1 MTMKRFS
8 IAVFLCIIVELISLG
23 TGCSTGSF
31 WHEAN
36 QALRMSEDIDQSTA
50 MSSIFY
56 PPDSTDLVPR
66 YMEITAEQTEVQQ
79 EKAADAEPPE
89 SRGSRL
95 EGNERMIYDLV
106 VPQIQKIAAGERT
119 DTMIE
124 ISGDQLLQGKR
135 EFTAED
141 LGQKTLFRNGRITE
155 EAVEAF
161 YSLFNC
167 DYELILDSL
176 ETDLPFD
183 LYWFDSVTEGFSGH
197 SEYDGFG
204 EKNVMNV
211 TFADSSSVRTRRVLF
226 PMIYL
231 GFHVAPN
238 YSKNGKAGTFKV
250 DPKKI
255 SAAGG
260 ASEHARSIVEQAR
273 DLTDLEKL
281 ETYRDAV
288 CGLTDYNY
296 EAVRDLNRSTQYQN
310 NDPWQVVY
318 VFDGDPGTKTICA
331 GYARAFQ
338 LLCDMTQFQDPGIR
352 CNTVTGRKDGQWHM
366 WNVVHMDDGENYL
379 TDLTCCD
386 TGPTATTEAFLK
398 GSGDEDETYR
408 YDKKT
413 RFLFEDSELELSKSD
428 YDEGQFEGKVRLIR
442 TEPEVKLAKT
452 EFIWTGK
459 QIHPKFTVKA
469 GDAGY
474 LTPAEYIVS
483 FGGDAASA
491 GLHRMTV
498 TLKGRFRGS
507 REEEY
512 VIRPAGTDI
521 SGVELNDGDFVVR
534 WEEQRLETTGYQLQ
548 YGTDQSFE
556 ESTKTVDI
564 DHNWIHTEKI
574 KVSDPDQTHYVRIRT
589 VLRNEDGT
597 FCSPWSK
604 GWKIRKK

>member
-1 MTMKRFS
+1 M
-8 IAVFLCIIVELISLG
+8 IGIVLNPVSGGGKGGILYKKH
-23 TGCSTGSF
+23 TG
-31 WHEAN
+31 W
-36 QALRMSEDIDQSTA
+36 
-50 MSSIFY
+50 
-56 PPDSTDLVPR
+56 
-66 YMEITAEQTEVQQ
+66 
-79 EKAADAEPPE
+79 
-89 SRGSRL
+89 
-95 EGNERMIYDLV
+95 EG
-106 VPQIQKIAAGERT
+106 
-119 DTMIE
+119 
-124 ISGDQLLQGKR
+124 
-135 EFTAED
+135 
-141 LGQKTLFRNGRITE
+141 
-155 EAVEAF
+155 
-161 YSLFNC
+161 
-167 DYELILDSL
+167 
-176 ETDLPFD
+176 
-183 LYWFDSVTEGFSGH
+183 
-197 SEYDGFG
+197 
-204 EKNVMNV
+204 
-211 TFADSSSVRTRRVLF
+211 F

-386 TGPTATTEAFLK
+386 TGPTATAEAFLK
-398 GSGDEDETYR
+398 GSGDEEETYQ

-413 RFLFEDSELELSKSD
+413 QFLFEDSELELSKSD
-428 YDEGQFEGKVRLIR
+428 YDEGQFEGNVRLIR

-521 SGVELNDGDFVVR
+521 SGVDLNDGGFVVQ
-534 WEEQRLETTGYQLQ
+534 WDEQRLETTGYQLQ

-556 ESTKTVDI
+556 ESTKTEDI
-564 DHNWIHTEKI
+564 ILKNSEISFISEEYNTSNLDNGNEEIIKNGKMIITLTTIETQKYNYDNNINNMTAIDIGGCENLLREENDIPADENLYMRKI
-574 KVSDPDQTHYVRIRT
+574 DIY
-589 VLRNEDGT
+589 
-597 FCSPWSK
+597 
-604 GWKIRKK
+604 